1 MENNALRACI
11 ESKTVK
17 KKIQISS
24 PIPLFSN
31 REFQN
36 KQFSI
41 KVQNQ
46 PPNFWKSPGWN
57 LSHKSFKS
65 SRKFN
70 NTITLKSNK
79 ACWSFTFLRNQTI
92 YAITLSTAII
102 SYEAINIHS
111 VVPRTLTKTIIKKGH
126 QEDTG
131 HDVCLYGASY
141 SRFTQTSSFI
151 LKIAFLCPQLI
162 TFNCKQHLIQ
172 VRMSFSETV
181 FTQAKGHTEHQGTF
195 IRLSQ
200 HTGKNL

>member
-46 PPNFWKSPGWN
+46 PPNFWKSSGWN

-111 VVPRTLTKTIIKKGH
+111 VVPRTLTKTIIKKAIRKILAMTYVSTVRATAGSH
-126 QEDTG
+126 RQV
-131 HDVCLYGASY
+131 HLFWKLHFYVHN
-141 SRFTQTSSFI
+141 SS
-151 LKIAFLCPQLI
+151 
-162 TFNCKQHLIQ
+162 
-172 VRMSFSETV
+172 
-181 FTQAKGHTEHQGTF
+181 
-195 IRLSQ
+195 LS
-200 HTGKNL
+200 TANNI

>member
-36 KQFSI
+36 QQFSI

-57 LSHKSFKS
+57 LAIKSFKS

-70 NTITLKSNK
+70 NTITLKTNK

-111 VVPRTLTKTIIKKGH
+111 VVPRTLTKTIIKKAIRKTLAMTYVSTVRATAGSH
-126 QEDTG
+126 RQV
-131 HDVCLYGASY
+131 HLYWKLHFYAHNSSLSTANNIQY
-141 SRFTQTSSFI
+141 KLECPFQRRFSHRLKVI
-151 LKIAFLCPQLI
+151 LNIK
-162 TFNCKQHLIQ
+162 
-172 VRMSFSETV
+172 
-181 FTQAKGHTEHQGTF
+181 EH
-195 IRLSQ
+195 S
-200 HTGKNL
+200 